1 MSDIIVRVT
10 PPSTQVTKVIVN
22 EGVEG
27 PSAYEVAVANGYVGT
42 ESEWIASLSASS
54 AVSEYA
60 NLAAFP
66 ASGAVEIIYVAKDTN
81 KIYRWTGSAYV
92 ELSGAGSLTT
102 ADVTSSTDK
111 RYVTDAQLVVIGN
124 TSGTNS
130 GNETATTIGA
140 LIGGAGDATPN
151 NTDYVATSLTAG
163 GILKRITWTNI
174 KAFLKTYFDTLYPS
188 GSGTSSGINTGD
200 SATNTTSNTYAD
212 GKVADAINDGTTTI
226 APSQNAVFDALA
238 LKEATANK
246 DATGGYSGLTLFK
259 INFKNA
265 ANTFTSFF
273 TNSNTAARTYTFPDR
288 TGTIADDTDITNAKA
303 RANHTGTQT
312 ASTISDFAATVLATV
327 LAGLSTA
334 SNTVVTASHTILQA
348 IGFLQ
353 KQITDLVTSGTEA
366 AYGGTITWTAGAAP
380 SGASSL
386 RQFYTKVGNLVTW
399 QISLTYATTGTT
411 VTGLSLTFPT
421 EFPTP
426 AIPSGFSGADVFLY
440 PATIKRSAT
449 PSTTIGGDANPTLD
463 RNSADNGFKIRAAVT
478 SGSYRT
484 FLLSGSYFTA

>member
-10 PPSTQVTKVIVN
+10 PPSTEVTKVIVS

-27 PSAYEVAVANGYVGT
+27 PSAYEVAVENGFVGT
-42 ESEWIASLSASS
+42 EAEWLLTLNSGAF
-54 AVSEYA
+54 YA

-66 ASGAVEIIYVAKDTN
+66 ATGTDGVIYLAKDTDT
-81 KIYRWTGSAYV
+81 IYRWDGAAYV
-92 ELSGAGSLTT
+92 EVGGGGGGGAVDSVNGQTGVVVLDTGDISE
-102 ADVTSSTDK
+102 VTDK
-111 RYVTDAQLVVIGN
+111 RYVTDAHLVVIGN

-151 NTDYVATSLTAG
+151 DTDNIATALTAS
-163 GILKRITWTNI
+163 GILKKITWTNA

-188 GSGTSSGINTGD
+188 GSGNSSGTNTGD
-200 SATNTTSNTYAD
+200 NATNTTSNTYAD

-238 LKEATANK
+238 LKSPLA
-246 DATGGYSGLTLFK
+246 SP
-259 INFKNA
+259 
-265 ANTFTSFF
+265 TFT
-273 TNSNTAARTYTFPDR
+273 
-288 TGTIADDTDITNAKA
+288 GTVTTPSVIVSSE
-303 RANHTGTQT
+303 T
-312 ASTISDFAATVLATV
+312 ASRVAIIDGSKNVKSADTATYPSLTELALIKGNLNGV
-327 LAGLSTA
+327 
-334 SNTVVTASHTILQA
+334 
-348 IGFLQ
+348 
-353 KQITDLVTSGTEA
+353 EA

-386 RQFYTKVGNLVTW
+386 RQFYTKVGNLVTY

-411 VTGLSLTFPT
+411 VTVTLLTFPT

-426 AIPSGFSGADVFLY
+426 AIPSGFTGASVYIFPGIGRVITTPSGTV
-440 PATIKRSAT
+440 SAT
-449 PSTTIGGDANPTLD
+449 QAVWIQ
-463 RNSADNGFKIRAAVT
+463 RNSGDNGFNIFSQFA

-484 FLLSGSYFTA
+484 FHISGSYFTA